1 METINNKYKV
11 WHDNIIARGKNRVLT
26 GYKEKHHIIPKSL
39 GGKDNQENLVE
50 LTAREHFIVHMLLCK
65 FTVGQAKYKMLYS
78 FNAMSTMRYGKRKYK
93 LHSRTAGVLRKE
105 FYQSLK
111 GRKDSPETKLK
122 KSLAFRGEKNP
133 NYGKKFSK
141 EHKRKLSEAKLG
153 EKHILFGKKHKPETI
168 KKMIN
173 KKIGKKYS
181 LASRM
186 KMSLS
191 QKKYRLKIKTEKY
204 LNICIALDNIL
215 KTNKQL
221 RNSL

>member
-1 METINNKYKV
+1 MFIENKYST
-11 WHDNIIARGKNRVLT
+11 WYYNIINKSKNRLLI
-26 GYKEKHHIIPKSL
+26 GYKEKHHILPRCL
-39 GGKDNQENLVE
+39 GGKDTKDNLVE
-50 LTAREHFIVHMLLCK
+50 LTTREHFIVHMLLCK
-65 FTVGQAKYKMLYS
+65 FTVGQAKYKMLYA
-78 FNAMSTMRYGKRKYK
+78 FNAMSNIRYGKRHYK
-93 LHSRTAGVLRKE
+93 LHNRTAGVLRKE
-105 FYQSLK
+105 FYQSIK

-141 EHKRKLSEAKLG
+141 EHKRKLSEAKKG
-153 EKHILFGKKHKPETI
+153 KKHILFGKKHKPETI
-168 KKMIN
+168 QKMIN
-173 KKIGKKYS
+173 KKLGKRYS

-191 QKKYRLKIKTEKY
+191 QKKYRLKIKAEKY